1 MLFEGNLAKTDF
13 EHHLLDLWDR
23 VYMHFFVEP
32 NATEN
37 VAHRQAA
44 KSTFVFFDAST
55 HGFNKSIDASLFNL
69 FGRLRMFASS
79 FGGFDYRD
87 VVAYFHKNIG
97 TIINVIDPVW
107 RVVSYH
113 AGFITTSL
121 MGTASLL
128 CAGGSVVL
136 NFTFSFLIFLS
147 TLFYLLA
154 ASDSTYLPV
163 EFIASLTPQ
172 SGDASPAV
180 LSFYTSAEA
189 AVTSVVV
196 TTLKRTVFYGMYTLL
211 IHTLFGLDAVVIP
224 SIIATILGAIPLVGT
239 YWAVLPGVVELLCLR
254 GSYWLAF
261 LLLIL
266 HILPY
271 SFMDTALYSEI
282 KGSVWLRLGLSVHRV
297 LTSKPKPKA
306 NQQQIVQPPY
316 SELRFDATLQSIGPA
331 NAPTHAPQWHTS
343 AGHPYL
349 TGLSIAGGLY
359 YFGIEGAF
367 VGPMVLCF
375 VLVGVNLYR
384 CLMLEST
391 DRAQVTRETALRTR
405 VASIDRYRSVNKPRL
420 KLYAHRRNIYR
431 ISPKKQ
437 TSPMHVQ
444 ILRARSE
451 GADFGK

>member
-1 MLFEGNLAKTDF
+1 
-13 EHHLLDLWDR
+13 
-23 VYMHFFVEP
+23 MHFFVEP

-282 KGSVWLRLGLSVHRV
+282 KG
-297 LTSKPKPKA
+297 
-306 NQQQIVQPPY
+306 
-316 SELRFDATLQSIGPA
+316 
-331 NAPTHAPQWHTS
+331 